1 MSRCST
7 LSCHDTILRVRSGPC
22 RGVVVLVPA
31 DQATIGAFVKVAG
44 WGRHVV
50 RQDTDGET
58 FLMNVEPKEHN
69 NV

>member
-1 MSRCST
+1 MPASM
-7 LSCHDTILRVRSGPC
+7 LSCRDTILRVRSGPC

-31 DQATIGAFVKVAG
+31 DRATVGAFVRVAG

-50 RQDTDGET
+50 RQDADGELY
-58 FLMNVEPKEHN
+58 LMNVEPKERN

>member
-1 MSRCST
+1 
-7 LSCHDTILRVRSGPC
+7 
-22 RGVVVLVPA
+22 VVVLVPA